1 MGKTMIVTCEICQ
14 TKFRLDLE
22 RIGKSRVKVRCS
34 RCGHVFVV
42 EKPAESGPS
51 STFAEAEAEAEA
63 ASASREETLARVP
76 PIAGPRIPPPR
87 EKKSRKG
94 LIGVLLLLAVV
105 MIGGLYAVARMGILG
120 GGDSESR
127 DTTSADLEKP
137 AVSLIN
143 DTEAFFLQNETVGQ
157 IFVVQGHVVN
167 ESPRPVSFI
176 LLEGKIYTEKEPV
189 VTQRAYCG
197 NVLSRQDLTRMDM
210 TEIQNVMMN
219 REGADLAN
227 VHVPPQGR
235 VPFMVVFHNLPDL
248 SLLTDYSVEVVS
260 AQFDSGG

>member
-1 MGKTMIVTCEICQ
+1 MIVTCEICE

-22 RIGKSRVKVRCS
+22 RMGKSRAKVRCS

-42 EKPAESGPS
+42 EKPAESSPS
-51 STFAEAEAEAEA
+51 SAFAEAED

-76 PIAGPRIPPPR
+76 PLAGPRIPPTR
-87 EKKSRKG
+87 KKKSRKG
-94 LIGVLLLLAVV
+94 LIGGLLLLAVV
-105 MIGGLYAVARMGILG
+105 MIGGLYTVDRMGILG
-120 GGDSESR
+120 EGDSESR
-127 DTTSADLEKP
+127 DTPSADLEKP

-197 NVLSRQDLTRMDM
+197 NLLSRQDLTRMDM
-210 TEIQNVMMN
+210 TDIQNVMMN

-227 VHVPPQGR
+227 VHVPPHGR